1 MGRKKDSNFIYNGKC
16 CAATFQ
22 CMWKFWVWALRCWVI
37 ELFNNLRK
45 IKRHPARC
53 SKFQSSMVLGA
64 WLDSNFNARCLL
76 EVRKNGNQIN
86 SKNSFLRALMEVAP
100 EMELF
105 LENHAQYIKIF
116 VMKLIYIQSCT
127 FRHFTKKIVS
137 WRICL
142 KRRFATFFC
151 GKSLPNSTLYYLV

>member
-1 MGRKKDSNFIYNGKC
+1 MGQWTMENVAQQPFNACENFGC
-16 CAATFQ
+16 
-22 CMWKFWVWALRCWVI
+22 ALRCWVI

-127 FRHFTKKIVS
+127 FRHLTKKLYHEEYVWKDVS
-137 WRICL
+137 PHF
-142 KRRFATFFC
+142 FAENL
-151 GKSLPNSTLYYLV
+151 SQTLL